1 MDDDKKAVALF
12 YDGSQAPEIS
22 AVGSHALADRIIS
35 LAREHNI
42 PIYEN
47 APLVEMLAEQQWG
60 ERIPPELYRIVAEII
75 AFVYLLQGRRP
86 QGWQEPPTHREV
98 TPVADRI
105 RPPTQP
111 DHQ

>member
-1 MDDDKKAVALF
+1 MNDDKKAVALF
-12 YDGSQAPEIS
+12 YDGTQAPEIS
-22 AVGSHALADRIIS
+22 AVGSHALAERIVS
-35 LAREHNI
+35 LAKEHNI

-86 QGWQEPPTHREV
+86 KGWQAPPPYREV
-98 TPVADRI
+98 NPATDRTQ
-105 RPPTQP
+105 PPIQP